1 MVKKLDL
8 LIIYVISICN
18 LFNFVVEKLTKC
30 IRQITGGD
38 VIG

>member
-1 MVKKLDL
+1 MS
-8 LIIYVISICN
+8 IYVISN

-30 IRQITGGD
+30 IRQVIGGD

>member
-1 MVKKLDL
+1 MR
-8 LIIYVISICN
+8 IYVISN
-18 LFNFVVEKLTKC
+18 LFNFVVDKLTKC